1 MLFRSFC
8 GWDTHWAVCGYALEI
23 FGIILGAEAG
33 LYHRIQDRILL
44 SKFYCKFIKRAE
56 NAEEAGDVC

>member
-1 MLFRSFC
+1 
-8 GWDTHWAVCGYALEI
+8 V
-23 FGIILGAEAG
+23 EAG

-56 NAEEAGDVC
+56 NAGKAFSAFFPFGKEIVCGSD